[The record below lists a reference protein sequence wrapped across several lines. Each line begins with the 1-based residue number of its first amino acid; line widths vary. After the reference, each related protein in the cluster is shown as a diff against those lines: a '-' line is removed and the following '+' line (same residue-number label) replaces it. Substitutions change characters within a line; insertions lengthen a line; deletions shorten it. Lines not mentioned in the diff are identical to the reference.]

1 MKLLTAE
8 KVSGALNIL
17 AAVQRQSQ
25 PYGLSY
31 ALIAID
37 GRTLAD
43 TDPAL
48 SKVDEL
54 QRDYFIEPLKSNLPY
69 VSEIEFEIVNNA
81 TRGYIYFSAPVRNSM
96 FKVVG
101 IVRARFDLT
110 IFNETA
116 SRNMNI
122 AQNGSFPIL
131 FGENLLR
138 LADPYGAAFYKLVN
152 PLPEGA
158 YQPLIDAKKLPNLPI
173 ATLYTDLPLLAK
185 SLATIETAPVF
196 TGDLLNNRTQYIGAA
211 AAMTRRPWIV
221 AYFQEEDV
229 FLKPVE
235 TNLRN
240 NQLNIALLQFVA
252 NILVLV
258 FTTLLVRPI
267 TNLTTAAQKLA
278 EGDLTVKA
286 EVKSGDEV
294 QTLAESFNSMTGQIR
309 VLVSDLEGRV
319 QERTVELAQQTAK
332 SAFRVVQLQAVA
344 DVARTVA
351 SVKDLEGIFTAVTQL
366 VTERFSYY
374 HAGIFL
380 VDEKQEYAVLRAASS
395 EGGTR
400 MLARGHKLLVGQ
412 VGIVG
417 YVAATGKSRIATD
430 VGVDAMFFN
439 NPDLPLTRSEM
450 ALPLSSEG
458 KVIGVLDIQS
468 TNANAFTEDDISL
481 FLTLA
486 DQVSVAIVNN
496 RLLEE
501 TNRALLEAQA
511 LHNQYLSEE
520 WQKRTNE
527 QEWQGYHYSLKG
539 LKPSPLHSTPQI
551 EAAIQSGE
559 PCATTDENENINR
572 LAIPIKVRGQVIG
585 VIDMQQ
591 ADHRPWHEDEIGLAQ
606 AIADQVGT
614 ALENARLLDQTLRRA
629 QRERRALD
637 ITNKI
642 RAVNDPQ
649 TMIQV
654 ALTELQKSLGI
665 SQAQIVLQTGNVDQH
680 GNGWHGNGKD

>member
-1 MKLLTAE
+1 VK
-8 KVSGALNIL
+8 
-17 AAVQRQSQ
+17 
-25 PYGLSY
+25 
-31 ALIAID
+31 
-37 GRTLAD
+37 
-43 TDPAL
+43 
-48 SKVDEL
+48 
-54 QRDYFIEPLKSNLPY
+54 
-69 VSEIEFEIVNNA
+69 
-81 TRGYIYFSAPVRNSM
+81 NSM

-116 SRNMNI
+116 SRNKNI

-131 FGENLLR
+131 LGENLLR
-138 LADPYGAAFYKLVN
+138 LADPYGAAFYKLVGS
-152 PLPEGA
+152 LPEGA

-173 ATLYTDLPLLAK
+173 AMLHTDLPLMEK
-185 SLATIETAPVF
+185 SLATIETEPVF
-196 TGDLLNNRTQYIGAA
+196 TGDLLNNGTMYIGAA
-211 AAMTRRPWIV
+211 ATMTRRPWMV

-229 FLKPVE
+229 FMKPVE

-240 NQLNIALLQFVA
+240 NQFNIALLQFVA

-278 EGDLTVKA
+278 EGDFDVQAK
-286 EVKSGDEV
+286 VKSGDEV

-309 VLVSDLEGRV
+309 LLVTDLEGRV
-319 QERTVELAQQTAK
+319 QERTVELAQQTEK

-351 SVKDLEGIFTAVTQL
+351 SVKDLEGIFTAVTRL
-366 VTERFSYY
+366 VTERFNYY
-374 HAGIFL
+374 HSGIFL
-380 VDEKQEYAVLRAASS
+380 IDGRQEYAVLRAATS
-395 EGGTR
+395 EGGMH

-430 VGVDAMFFN
+430 VGEDAMFFN

-458 KVIGVLDIQS
+458 RVIGVLDIQS
-468 TNANAFTEDDISL
+468 TDANAFTEDDISL

-496 RLLEE
+496 RLFEE
-501 TNRALLEAQA
+501 THRALLEAQA

-520 WQKRTNE
+520 WQKRTEE
-527 QEWQGYHYSLKG
+527 QGWQGYQYSLKG
-539 LKPSPLHSTPQI
+539 LKPSPFHSNPQI
-551 EAAIQSGE
+551 LSAIQSGE
-559 PCATTDENENINR
+559 PCAAMDENEDKNM

-591 ADHRPWHEDEIGLAQ
+591 AEHHPWHEDEIGLAQ

-649 TMIQV
+649 TMIEV
-654 ALTELQKSLGI
+654 ALAELQKSLGV
-665 SQAQIVLQTGNVDQH
+665 SQAQILIQTSKIENN
-680 GNGWHGNGKD
+680 GNGYHGDGKV